1 MTQLKD
7 VIKFVAEMNEAL
19 KFYRDVIGLELKFES
34 PDWSEF
40 ATGSVSD
47 KNPSRK
53 SGTEPYCSRCRG
65 LPTRRVSCR
74 HK

>member
-1 MTQLKD
+1 MAQLKD
-7 VIKFVAEMNEAL
+7 VIKFVAEMNEAV

-40 ATGSVSD
+40 ATGEITLPLHSASD
-47 KNPSRK
+47 KNPS
-53 SGTEPYCSRCRG
+53 GVPA
-65 LPTRRVSCR
+65 RRVSCR